1 MREVLKKHLILLPVI
16 VFFYFAITEV
26 TEALAIFYPGTNW
39 LLTALFGL
47 AVMSAEQRRISFLCY
62 FLFILSLLFY
72 RRPVENN
79 LNLKFYLWEWL
90 KLAPTNRI
98 VFLNIFGNLLLF
110 APLPFYIRG
119 KYSLLIIFS
128 LVLVME
134 AMQFVTKRGVF
145 DVVDI
150 FLNVVGISLGYI
162 LRRSYGK

>member
-1 MREVLKKHLILLPVI
+1 
-16 VFFYFAITEV
+16 
-26 TEALAIFYPGTNW
+26 
-39 LLTALFGL
+39 
-47 AVMSAEQRRISFLCY
+47 
-62 FLFILSLLFY
+62 
-72 RRPVENN
+72 
-79 LNLKFYLWEWL
+79 
-90 KLAPTNRI
+90 